1 MTKLSANNN
10 QLSPLLILAS
20 GSPRRAELLRQ
31 IGLDFT
37 QLTVAIDESRQPN
50 ENIADY
56 ALRMAQEKAE
66 SAWRHCQ
73 TMLAFSARPYVI
85 LSADTCGEI
94 DGKLLSKPTDFADGK
109 RLLNLLS
116 GRTHTIYSAFALY
129 NGVKM
134 SVENVTSQVTFSR
147 LSDSQIERYWATGEP
162 CDKAG
167 AYAIQGIGAQFVSH
181 LSGSYS
187 AVMGLPLFE
196 LSQALKHFDG
206 TWDAGIL

>member
-31 IGLDFT
+31 TGLDFT

-50 ENIADY
+50 ENIVDY

-66 SAWRHCQ
+66 SAWQHCQ
-73 TMLAFSARPYVI
+73 TMPTFSARPYVI